1 MEFKTL
7 VVAAG
12 MFVASLGITG
22 AADAQRHGPGPGPDR
37 FEHRGPPGRHDVRGP
52 RGPHH
57 VDRHRGPRGRHY
69 AYGRHDR
76 CRVIYRHHRRV
87 RVCR

>member
-1 MEFKTL
+1 MTIKTL
-7 VVAAG
+7 FAAVG
-12 MFVASLGITG
+12 ILAASIGVSG
-22 AADAQRHGPGPGPDR
+22 AADAQRHRGPDR
-37 FEHRGPPGRHDVRGP
+37 FEHRDHRSPDRF
-52 RGPHH
+52 
-57 VDRHRGPRGRHY
+57 DRHRGPRGRHY